1 MRTLWRSVAALCL
14 LAAACNTR
22 PDDSPLVSIEAVAE
36 NPEAYLGRT
45 LQLTGRLENRGTS
58 YFTDLDLAIRDERGR
73 FVRVRPWLPLE
84 MAPGSQGAV
93 LSQFLDRRVALTG
106 VLVREPLRNVG
117 PTYLLEVEEAAL
129 VV

>member
-1 MRTLWRSVAALCL
+1 MNPFRCAVAAVSL
-14 LAAACNTR
+14 LAAGCSTR
-22 PDDSPLVSIEAVAE
+22 PDDSPVVSIEAVAE

-45 LQLTGRLENRGTS
+45 LQLTGMLENRGTN
-58 YFTDLDLAIRDERGR
+58 YFTDLDLVIHDERGH

-84 MAPGSQGAV
+84 TAPGSQGSV
-93 LSQFLDRRVALTG
+93 LSQFLDRRVALAG

-117 PTYLLEVEEAAL
+117 ATYLLEVEEATL